1 MSGEARLTG
10 FFLLAVGCRCH
21 DGEQLS
27 SGSIQLRAGEKMAV
41 SFRITKNHRSAT
53 AAYTVIVKPKHFV
66 PELRAVV
73 AARPATKIP
82 LLSCAD
88 FNTAVQKTIIGN
100 EKKLTSY
107 SFRRCFIQNIIQEKT
122 EGDVTDWISAA
133 KMTGHLS
140 LEVLRTK
147 YTPAFG
153 NTL

>member
-1 MSGEARLTG
+1 
-10 FFLLAVGCRCH
+10 
-21 DGEQLS
+21 
-27 SGSIQLRAGEKMAV
+27 MAV
-41 SFRITKNHRSAT
+41 SFRITKNHRSST

-66 PELRAVV
+66 TELRAVV
-73 AARPATKIP
+73 TARREEKIG
-82 LLSCAD
+82 LLPCTE
-88 FNTAVQKTIIGN
+88 FNNAVQKTLIGQ

-107 SFRRCFIQNIIQEKT
+107 SFRRCFIQSIIQNRT
-122 EGDVTDWISAA
+122 EGDATDWVAAA